1 MMLFR
6 RLLLGS
12 FCVFAVHLA
21 AGRAAPSPTFN
32 TALRAALD
40 TAEANHKAAYAAA
53 DFPAAIAFSRG
64 GLEQAQQG
72 GSIADQVPFIRHLAY
87 DYWLMGDTGLA
98 FHYSQRLLEFAAILN
113 DERLH
118 SQGHR
123 YLSITYDTMGDTP
136 NSRAHAEQALI
147 HAKRTTD
154 ERIYTFALQ
163 ALAVCQVKQGELD
176 AAERAF
182 ETNRRYWEKMNDRWN
197 AANSLANIADIADA
211 RGDLARALLLY
222 EEIYATRVAV
232 KDRRG
237 QVRALSAIASLLRR
251 QHRPED
257 ALTRLQTAR
266 PLADTIGGHRILAEY
281 YKVLAQ
287 VQEDRGDFAAAL
299 VAERIA
305 QSEHEELAGER
316 SRLHAADL
324 EARLDLMRKQQ
335 TISRLQRTN
344 AELGTSD
351 AVNGRTYLIWIGLID
366 AFFLISVVV
375 GAVSLVIHYR
385 RHAERQ
391 VEAALRRSRQ
401 APGL

>member
-1 MMLFR
+1 MLFR
-6 RLLLGS
+6 RPFLSCLLALA
-12 FCVFAVHLA
+12 VFSP
-21 AGRAAPSPTFN
+21 AGRAANPPTFN
-32 TALRAALD
+32 HALRTALD
-40 TAEANHKAAYAAA
+40 TAEANHKTAYANA

-72 GSIADQVPFIRHLAY
+72 GSITDQVPFIRHLAY
-87 DYWLMGDTGLA
+87 DYWLMGDTSLA
-98 FHYSQRLLEFAAILN
+98 FDYSQRLLEFAGILN

-123 YLSITYDTMGDTP
+123 YLSIIYDTMGDTP
-136 NSRAHAEQALI
+136 NSRKHAEEALR
-147 HAKRTTD
+147 HAKLTSD

-182 ETNRRYWEKMNDRWN
+182 ETNRRYWEGKNDRWN

-251 QHRPED
+251 MHRADD
-257 ALTRLQTAR
+257 ALARLQIAR

-281 YKVLAQ
+281 YKILAQ

-299 VAERIA
+299 AAERVA
-305 QSEHEELAGER
+305 QGEHEELAGQR
-316 SRLHAADL
+316 ARLHAADI

-344 AELGTSD
+344 AELGARD
-351 AVNGRTYLIWIGLID
+351 DINGRRYLLWIGLID
-366 AFFLISVVV
+366 GFVLLLVVV
-375 GAVSLVIHYR
+375 GAVTLVIHYR

-391 VEAALRRSRQ
+391 IEAAVRRSRQ
-401 APGL
+401 IPGL

>member
-1 MMLFR
+1 MRFR
-6 RLLLGS
+6 RLLSSSLVALA
-12 FCVFAVHLA
+12 VFITV
-21 AGRAAPSPTFN
+21 GRAANSPTFN
-32 TALRAALD
+32 SALRAALD
-40 TAEANHKAAYAAA
+40 TAEANHKAAYANA

-72 GSIADQVPFIRHLAY
+72 GSLTDQVPFIRHLAY

-98 FHYSQRLLEFAAILN
+98 FDYSQRLLEFAGILN

-123 YLSITYDTMGDTP
+123 YLSIIYDTMGDTA
-136 NSRAHAEQALI
+136 NSRVHAEQALR
-147 HAKRTTD
+147 HARRTTD

-176 AAERAF
+176 AAERSF
-182 ETNRRYWEKMNDRWN
+182 ETNRLYWQKMNDRWN

-211 RGDLARALLLY
+211 RGDLARALQLY
-222 EEIYATRVAV
+222 EEIYATRVTV

-251 QHRPED
+251 LHQPDE
-257 ALTRLQTAR
+257 ALARLEIAR
-266 PLADTIGGHRILAEY
+266 PLAETIGGHRILTEY
-281 YKVLAQ
+281 FKTLAQ

-299 VAERIA
+299 AAERVA
-305 QSEHEELAGER
+305 QAEHEELAGQR
-316 SRLHAADL
+316 ARLHAADI
-324 EARLDLMRKQQ
+324 EARLELMRKQQ
-335 TISRLQRTN
+335 TVSRLQRTN
-344 AELGTSD
+344 AELGAGD
-351 AVNGRTYLIWIGLID
+351 AVNGRQYLLWIGLID
-366 AFFLISVVV
+366 AFFLLLITV

-391 VEAALRRSRQ
+391 VEVALRRSRQ
-401 APGL
+401 IPGL